1 MRYRFIV
8 LALVYGF
15 LLAACYAQPTSEFQS
30 VSGDNGRSLLN
41 SFLTQSTKPDENKSS
56 GLWSWGNAPK
66 GSKIVG
72 GKLVADTIYNLTSAK
87 IYTNWLGDTYVDPST
102 GSPIYSYEDP
112 STGRTIYYYI
122 DPKNGEPISV
132 NVDPFTGEPVDAS
145 LSPYSTSNLGSNSA
159 LPSIFSTNNPWS

>member
-15 LLAACYAQPTSEFQS
+15 LLAACNAQPTAEFQS

-72 GKLVADTIYNLTSAK
+72 GKLVANTIYNLTSAR